1 MGFGFGGFIGDVF
14 DTIKDTVYD
23 VPIVGDIAKGT
34 GNVLEETY
42 EFATGLDTKREA
54 EKQAEEIKKQYEE
67 QMAEIQAN
75 RRAAIAKR
83 RREAIA
89 SNILQAVSEADRA
102 TNTAISSP
110 KFGNAIPSIGNSIDM
125 SQG

>member
-1 MGFGFGGFIGDVF
+1 
-14 DTIKDTVYD
+14 
-23 VPIVGDIAKGT
+23 
-34 GNVLEETY
+34 
-42 EFATGLDTKREA
+42 
-54 EKQAEEIKKQYEE
+54 
-67 QMAEIQAN
+67 MAEIQAN

>member
-1 MGFGFGGFIGDVF
+1 MGVVGKIFKGVGDIVGDIVGGIGDVF
-14 DTIKDTVYD
+14 
-23 VPIVGDIAKGT
+23 
-34 GNVLEETY
+34 EETY

-54 EKQAEEIKKQYEE
+54 EKQAKEIQKQYDE
-67 QMAEIQAN
+67 QMAEIEAD

>member
-1 MGFGFGGFIGDVF
+1 MGSVGGFIGDVF
-14 DTIKDTVYD
+14 DTIKDIVYD

-54 EKQAEEIKKQYEE
+54 EKQAKEIQKQYEE
-67 QMAEIQAN
+67 QMAEIEAN

-102 TNTAISSP
+102 TNTAVSSP